1 MKQSLWS
8 AAVGLVAAA
17 FTMMVVFAPSEAP
30 RLAEWP
36 GYVVIGIMYG
46 APLVAV
52 VWLLLLW
59 PLYVLVPTRS
69 VLWQPLVCIPAGAF
83 AGGLLYVLLVWLILR
98 WPLQTLLSYR
108 HVLIGLVAG
117 AVTCA
122 VGYRFKAHEH
132 QLA

>member
-17 FTMMVVFAPSEAP
+17 FTNMLVFAPSEAP
-30 RLAEWP
+30 RIAEWP
-36 GYVVIGIMYG
+36 GYVVTGIIYG

-59 PLYVLVPTRS
+59 PLYIFVPARS
-69 VLWQPLVCIPAGAF
+69 ALWHPLMCISAGAF
-83 AGGLLYVLLVWLILR
+83 AGGRLYVLLVWLILR
-98 WPLQTLLSYR
+98 WPLQTLLSFR

-122 VGYRFKAHEH
+122 IGYRLKVHEN
-132 QLA
+132 QVA